1 MDLNY
6 FYTFKEVVKW
16 GSYTKTGE
24 QLGYA
29 QSSVTTQI
37 KKLEDHFQVKLFERV
52 GRKMRLT
59 QSGEELYYYVNQI
72 LLLMDE
78 AEERISNEH
87 NLRGTLRI
95 GTVESLA
102 AYFITPYIKE
112 LKTRHPDLK
121 ILLESGLCPKLKE
134 GVLEGAFDLA
144 IVLDRYIDHPELT
157 TIPIREETLVMIAPK
172 NHRLQQLKEM
182 NLQELEGETLILT
195 EEGCPYRVLLEQLL
209 MNETIQV
216 KSVISFSSLEAIKQC
231 VADDLGIAILPEI
244 AARKEIESGKVT
256 QIPFDHEEIRIYT
269 QIVYQN
275 KKWLTPPLSQLI
287 TSLKDNI
294 KKNDE

>member
-6 FYTFKEVVKW
+6 FYTFKEVAKW

-24 QLGYA
+24 ELGYA

-37 KKLEDHFQVKLFERV
+37 KKLEDHFRVRLFERV

-59 QSGEELYYYVNQI
+59 QSGEELYYYVDRI
-72 LLLMDE
+72 LALMDE

-112 LKTRHPDLK
+112 LKIRHPELK
-121 ILLESGLCPKLKE
+121 ILLESGLCPNLKE
-134 GVLEGAFDLA
+134 GTLDGTFDLS
-144 IVLDRYIDHPELT
+144 ILLDRYVDHPELT
-157 TIPIREETLVMIAPK
+157 AIPIREETLVMIASR
-172 NHRLQQLKEM
+172 NHRLQHLKEM
-182 NLQELEGETLILT
+182 DLKELEEETLILT

-209 MNETIQV
+209 LEGNVQAR
-216 KSVISFSSLEAIKQC
+216 SVISFSSLEAIKQC

-244 AARKEIESGKVT
+244 AVKKEIESGKVI
-256 QIPFDHEEIRIYT
+256 QIPFDHEGISIYT
-269 QIVYQN
+269 QIVYQK
-275 KKWLTPPLSQLI
+275 KKWLTPPLNQLI
-287 TSLKDNI
+287 SSLTEN
-294 KKNDE
+294 N